1 MGLRI
6 ANGYHAR
13 VATAIMFYSP
23 QTCGGEGKNFQLI
36 GWWNID
42 PGGSALVY
50 ANNLDDVNR
59 YWYYHAHATDGA
71 FWAGQWSY
79 PCPPQA
85 FNRCWG
91 VGVSDG
97 ISRGLRQLDIGSN
110 DNYTLTLTA

>member
-6 ANGYHAR
+6 ANSYHAR

-50 ANNLDDVNR
+50 ANDLDDVNR

-97 ISRGLRQLDIGSN
+97 ISRGFRQLDIGSN
-110 DNYTLTLTA
+110 DNFTLTLTA